1 MLVIPWLDTVM
12 FFNLRSLL
20 FTIVSDGIIDPS
32 SLVFV
37 KVSTPLFIKLFP
49 NLTVND
55 AISNEILLS
64 SEITSSY
71 DASKLLIALIILLFF
86 VATLIASCK
95 LLKYVTPFDSIFTT
109 ALEIVSVRYNFC
121 KLFSK

>member
-64 SEITSSY
+64 SEI
-71 DASKLLIALIILLFF
+71 
-86 VATLIASCK
+86 
-95 LLKYVTPFDSIFTT
+95 
-109 ALEIVSVRYNFC
+109 
-121 KLFSK
+121 